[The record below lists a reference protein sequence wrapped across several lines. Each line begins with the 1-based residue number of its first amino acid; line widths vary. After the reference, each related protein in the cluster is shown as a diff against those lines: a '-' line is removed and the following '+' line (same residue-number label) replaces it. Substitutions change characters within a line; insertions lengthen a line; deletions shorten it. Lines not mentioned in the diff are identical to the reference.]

1 MSGPFGSSQWMYASG
16 GFYNGVATQSLRFD
30 NARSTHL
37 KGTLSASFNTYT
49 FSAWIKRSA
58 ITASYFQYIF
68 SSGSGGLAIGS
79 TTSHT
84 DKFYVYDGTTAQPT
98 DAVYRDAS
106 GWYHVVL
113 SSNSGTG
120 VLYVNGVSVKTGISC
135 ASTSTT
141 TNYTMIGYYPVTASA
156 LYFDGYMAEVN
167 FIDGTAIGDS
177 DTDGYLDEFGEL
189 KNGVWI
195 PKAYTGSYGTN
206 GFRLQFNQTGTG
218 TGSTTTVG
226 ADSANSNHFDSSG
239 IDTEDCDMPDSPEN
253 NFATLNP
260 LSFFTDNQL
269 INGNLELPYQ
279 TTNHRANTGTMFM
292 QTGKWYFEVYNT
304 TSAASGLV
312 AIGVGLQDISKLLSY
327 ASGDDNYVFYAN
339 NNNAK
344 FYTDTSQIT
353 LGTGG
358 THVPTA
364 GSIIQVAYDADTG
377 NIFIGVNNTYIAED
391 GGSDGNPATG
401 ANPTKTLSTNID
413 YIPFVGVYNNIAIA
427 NFGQDS
433 TFAGAT
439 TAGGNKDGNGKGDF
453 KYSVPSGYLA
463 LCTANISDN
472 DLPISPN
479 SINGTADEYFGILTY
494 TGNGTGSG
502 STNNIRSDD
511 PGVGGKIDFKPDLTW
526 IKSKSNTS
534 NHILTDSTRLAG
546 NVLFSNLTNDEADNT
561 AFFTSFETNGFDL
574 AQNGGD
580 TNASGYTYVA
590 WNWKANGGTTSS
602 NTDGSIPSTVQA
614 NTDAGFS
621 IVTYTGTRTSDAGE
635 TGTPTTIGHGLGKK
649 PAVVITKARDTTT
662 YANWNVWHQGY
673 QPDQTY
679 LNYQLWLNL
688 PDGANNAGWQRTDT
702 GFSTTTF
709 CPARY
714 AWDDVSG
721 IDYVA
726 YVFAEIDGYSKF
738 GSFTG
743 GGSTF
748 PFVYTGFRP
757 AFVMFKNVNAT
768 AAWIMQDTTRDPY
781 NVATLAL
788 VASDNLNETTVAAR
802 PLDFVSNGFK
812 LRTSAVDTNGSGN
825 TIVYMAFAETP
836 TKYSLAR

>member
-253 NFATLNP
+253 NFCTYNP
-260 LSFFTDNQL
+260 LDPKGNDNTFSE
-269 INGNLELPYQ
+269 GNLKVVVNAQNTDEQ
-279 TTNHRANTGTMFM
+279 TTTTFAVSS
-292 QTGKWYFEVYNT
+292 GKWYWEHRLNST
-304 TSAASGLV
+304 TTTAGYFKIGLRGTDADGSAWTVRGTDGETQDSSGTTGSSSV
-312 AIGVGLQDISKLLSY
+312 SYTTGNVIGVYLDMDNGKWYVSVDGVLQNSADLTSGTGFLHSNLTGELRPFILN
-327 ASGDDNYVFYAN
+327 AS
-339 NNNAK
+339 
-344 FYTDTSQIT
+344 S
-353 LGTGG
+353 GG
-358 THVPTA
+358 TH
-364 GSIIQVAYDADTG
+364 TG
-377 NIFIGVNNTYIAED
+377 MG
-391 GGSDGNPATG
+391 
-401 ANPTKTLSTNID
+401 
-413 YIPFVGVYNNIAIA
+413 

-433 TFAGAT
+433 TFGGLEL
-439 TAGGNKDGNGKGDF
+439 AGGYSDTNGNGDF
-453 KYSVPSGYLA
+453 HSSVFSGYLA
-463 LCTANISDN
+463 LCTAN
-472 DLPISPN
+472 LPEPTISPN
-479 SINGTADEYFGILTY
+479 ADTQADDYFNTALY
-494 TGNGTGSG
+494 TGTNATQSITGVGFQPDWVWLKSRSNAQNHRVFDVIRGTGEYLETDTTDEEGSSG
-502 STNNIRSDD
+502 
-511 PGVGGKIDFKPDLTW
+511 
-526 IKSKSNTS
+526 TS
-534 NHILTDSTRLAG
+534 L
-546 NVLFSNLTNDEADNT
+546 
-561 AFFTSFETNGFDL
+561 TSFDSDGFSLGGSSLVNTN
-574 AQNGGD
+574 
-580 TNASGYTYVA
+580 TYTYVS
-590 WNWKANGGTTSS
+590 WNWKAGGTAVSNEAGTIISS
-602 NTDGSIPSTVQA
+602 VSA

-621 IVTYTGTRTSDAGE
+621 ICTFSIGATGSKTV
-635 TGTPTTIGHGLGKK
+635 GHGLNFAPEMVIVKGRTA
-649 PAVVITKARDTTT
+649 PASHWFTYHKSIGATKYLTLNGTGQASTLSSVWDNTEPTNEVFTMGSLFTTST
-662 YANWNVWHQGY
+662 Y
-673 QPDQTY
+673 
-679 LNYQLWLNL
+679 
-688 PDGANNAGWQRTDT
+688 GAEHL
-702 GFSTTTF
+702 
-709 CPARY
+709 
-714 AWDDVSG
+714 
-721 IDYVA
+721 A
-726 YVFAEIDGYSKF
+726 YCFHSVEGYSKF
-738 GSFTG
+738 GSYIGNGVTSGEGVFA
-743 GGSTF
+743 
-748 PFVYTGFRP
+748 YLGFRP
-757 AFVMFKNVNAT
+757 AFIIIKNSSAT
-768 AAWIMQDTTRDPY
+768 SDWLMVDSVRSTFNEVDDILAPDATSTEADFGTTNR
-781 NVATLAL
+781 NI
-788 VASDNLNETTVAAR
+788 
-802 PLDFVSNGFK
+802 DFVSNGFK
-812 LRTSAVDTNGSGN
+812 IRSTAAGGTTVLNTSGN
-825 TIVYMAFAETP
+825 TYVYMAFAEAP
-836 TKYSLAR
+836 FKYANAR